1 MRDRLTA
8 PLRAMTR
15 DLVDKRLWPVA
26 ILLLAALVAVP
37 VLIGSSASDAPAPAA
52 AVPAAA
58 SAKGAALESAITVVD
73 RAVIGRSR
81 PGAVNDP
88 FFDPPDPEP
97 TASTTTATSSN
108 STATTS
114 TPASSTPAST
124 VSPTTATPNPT
135 PTPSAP
141 SPTTTT
147 PADRTAD
154 TRIERTVFRTR
165 LAFGETAD
173 ASVRGVSRL
182 EALGGNSNPALL
194 YLGTTWGGG
203 HAVFLLGPKAISQ
216 GDAKCAEETCRVIAL
231 KEGDTQTVGVRDDDG
246 TARTYIV
253 KIDEIT
259 RQVTSTVAGADKLRA
274 REHADGRDVLRS
286 MILDKTTADAIGQF
300 AYDRDTGAVVARDD
314 S

>member
-8 PLRAMTR
+8 PLRAVTR
-15 DLVDKRLWPVA
+15 ELIDKRLWPVA

-52 AVPAAA
+52 VVPAATP
-58 SAKGAALESAITVVD
+58 AKDAAVESAITVVD

-97 TASTTTATSSN
+97 TASATTTTSSN

-114 TPASSTPAST
+114 APATSTPTST
-124 VSPTTATPNPT
+124 VSPATST
-135 PTPSAP
+135 PPR
-141 SPTTTT
+141 TTTT
-147 PADRTAD
+147 PSPATSTPQAPAGTA
-154 TRIERTVFRTR
+154 IERTVFRTR
-165 LAFGETAD
+165 LAFGESDD
-173 ASVRGVSRL
+173 APVRGVSRL
-182 EALGGNSNPALL
+182 EALGGDSDPALL
-194 YLGTTWGGG
+194 VLGTTWGGG
-203 HAVFLLGPKAISQ
+203 YAVFLLGPNAISQ
-216 GDAKCAEETCRVIAL
+216 GDAECAEATCRVIAL

-246 TARTYIV
+246 TARTYNM

-259 RQVTSTVAGADKLRA
+259 RQVTSTVAGADRLRA
-274 REHADGRDVLRS
+274 REDADGRDVLRS
-286 MILDKTTADAIGQF
+286 MILDKATANAIGKF
-300 AYDRDTGAVVARDD
+300 AYDRATGAVVARSD